1 MILKQLNFMT
11 AQRML
16 GISGKKKATTEMEIA
31 GIIFRTI
38 TVDKNGRPTEAMP
51 FKSFEFE
58 ELINIPWEESSI
70 REDFVDLKLMLFVFK
85 EIDGVISFECI
96 M

>member
-1 MILKQLNFMT
+1 MT

-38 TVDKNGRPTEAMP
+38 TVDKNGRPTEAMT

-58 ELINIPWEESSI
+58 
-70 REDFVDLKLMLFVFK
+70 
-85 EIDGVISFECI
+85 
-96 M
+96 

>member
-1 MILKQLNFMT
+1 MT

-58 ELINIPWEESSI
+58 
-70 REDFVDLKLMLFVFK
+70 
-85 EIDGVISFECI
+85 
-96 M
+96 